1 MDHGTFVLTLFNAR
15 TSAHVA
21 HLQTGSY
28 AAHMALDAFYGGI
41 VDLADRFAEVSIGCY
56 GPLRFAA
63 ASFSLEKDP
72 VKMLKGLKVSVADVR
87 KGCKDEAL
95 LNILAETDELIASTL
110 YKLER
115 LS

>member
-1 MDHGTFVLTLFNAR
+1 MEHGTFVLALFNAR
-15 TSAHVA
+15 TAAHVA

-28 AAHMALDAFYGGI
+28 AAHMALGDFYDGI

-56 GPLRFAA
+56 GPLTFGA

-72 VKMLKGLKVSVADVR
+72 VKMLKSLKASVAEVR

-95 LNILAETDELIASTL
+95 LNILAETDELVSSTI
-110 YKLER
+110 YKLVR